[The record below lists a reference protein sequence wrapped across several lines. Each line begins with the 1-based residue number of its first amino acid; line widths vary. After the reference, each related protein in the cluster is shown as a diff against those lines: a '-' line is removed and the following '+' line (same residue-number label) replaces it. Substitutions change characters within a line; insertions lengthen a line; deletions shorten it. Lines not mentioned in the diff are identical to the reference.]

1 MGKIKELQI
10 DPEFN
15 EDYIDESTAPETDVF
30 EFNEKAHY
38 YTLNGRR
45 MYGITSV
52 LGIIAKPLLI
62 PWAAGQ
68 VVEYIRNNAK
78 KQTIQGSNW
87 YAVDNKLL
95 EQAKIAHRMKK
106 EAAGDVGKVVHGLAE
121 DFANGSLG
129 KPIDGGSFI
138 VIPPEVTAIGA
149 KLEATPEEVMV
160 VTMFNHFLKWA
171 MDNKVTFLASEQK
184 MYSKTHWIAGT
195 VDAVV
200 MIGGKKYV
208 MDIKTYSG
216 IYDRTPFLQMAGYA
230 IMLEE
235 MGHKDIH
242 GTIIVRLG
250 KDGSFEVVKNT
261 NLAEEKQG
269 FLHALGLYKIMQAYK
284 PKKKF

>member
-1 MGKIKELQI
+1 MGKIKELEI

-15 EDYIDESTAPETDVF
+15 EDYIDESTAPTSDVF
-30 EFNEKAHY
+30 DFNEKAHY
-38 YTLNGRR
+38 YTLNGKR

-52 LGIIAKPLLI
+52 LGIIAKPMLI

-68 VVEYIRNNAK
+68 VVQYIRENARM
-78 KQTIQGSNW
+78 QTIRGSNW

-95 EQAKIAHRMKK
+95 EIAKTAHRMKK
-106 EAAGDVGKVVHGLAE
+106 ESAGDIGKVVHGLCE
-121 DFANGSLG
+121 TFALANLNNQ
-129 KPIDGGSFI
+129 IDESCVAIFRVTTETI
-138 VIPPEVTAIGA
+138 VTLTPD
-149 KLEATPEEVMV
+149 EAMV
-160 VTMFNHFLKWA
+160 ATMFNHFLKWSL
-171 MDNKVTFLASEQK
+171 DNKVTFVATEQK

-200 MIGGKKYV
+200 LISGKKYV

-261 NLAEEKQG
+261 NLLEEKQG
-269 FLHALGLYKIMQAYK
+269 FLHALGLHKIMQAYK
-284 PKKKF
+284 PKKKY